1 MTSAVSID
9 FRLSPEV
16 RVNLSSLNGT
26 GVTSYSSSF
35 GAAVS
40 ATESAAVERS
50 WDAMIV
56 RSRLGVGQLGTSL

>member
-1 MTSAVSID
+1 M
-9 FRLSPEV
+9 
-16 RVNLSSLNGT
+16 NLSSLNGT